1 MKSDITIHGVLLWAS
16 LGFLFPVG
24 ILIIRMSSREE
35 TGSTRFKAFFYLHVI
50 LQVSSSFLFCILFM
64 NVHDLIFKEKIKIKV
79 VYVIHY
85 INVYPLIFFNMTQD
99 ANSELQYVIIE
110 ALILAYNII
119 IITKSL

>member
-35 TGSTRFKAFFYLHVI
+35 PSSTRFKVFFYLHVI

-85 INVYPLIFFNMTQD
+85 INVYPTIFFLT
-99 ANSELQYVIIE
+99 
-110 ALILAYNII
+110 
-119 IITKSL
+119 